1 MTWTKSNA
9 FQRQLPAICQGFGI
23 VSRRRT
29 EIYDVVIL
37 CITSN
42 LVHESIKIPENFSDI
57 RGTYQMI
64 PI

>member
-9 FQRQLPAICQGFGI
+9 FQRQLPAICQGFEI

-42 LVHESIKIPENFSDI
+42 LVHESIKIPENSSDI

-64 PI
+64 PT